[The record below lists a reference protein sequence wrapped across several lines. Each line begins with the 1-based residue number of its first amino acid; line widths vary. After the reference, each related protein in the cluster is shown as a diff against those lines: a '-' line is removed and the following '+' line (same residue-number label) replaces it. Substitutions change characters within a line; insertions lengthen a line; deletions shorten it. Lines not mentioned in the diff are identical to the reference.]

1 MKLNGSILIVAALV
15 LLALNG
21 CGWFS
26 KKTPEKPAHELIQ
39 EGVKE
44 YDDGDYKKA
53 LKAFEQLKD
62 WYPFSKYAILA
73 ELRIGDAHYH
83 LQEYP
88 EAVAAYGEF
97 ERLHP
102 RNEATPYVVFQIGRC
117 FFEQMDTIDRDQ
129 TSTQRALDTFN
140 RLMRQFPGDPYAQ
153 KAKVLVKACLKS
165 LAGHDYYVGHFYFR
179 QKEYKAARERFLSVL
194 TQYPDMGYHYKAL
207 QYLAECDAYEPV
219 HSEEVQ

>member
-1 MKLNGSILIVAALV
+1 MKVRGSILIVMAIG
-15 LLALNG
+15 LLTVNG

-44 YDDGDYKKA
+44 YNDGDYKKA

-73 ELRIGDAHYH
+73 ELRIGDSHYH
-83 LQEYP
+83 LQQYP
-88 EAVAAYGEF
+88 EAVAAYEEF

-117 FFEQMDTIDRDQ
+117 YFEQMDTVDRDQ
-129 TSTQRALDTFN
+129 TSTQKALDTFH
-140 RLMRQFPGDPYAQ
+140 RVIRQYPGDPYAK
-153 KAKVLVKACLKS
+153 KAKVHINECLKS
-165 LAGHDYYVGHFYFR
+165 LAGHEFYVGCFYFG
-179 QKEYKAARERFLSVL
+179 QKEYKAARERFVSVL
-194 TQYPDMGYHYKAL
+194 TQYPDMGYHYQAL
-207 QYLAECDAYEPV
+207 QYIAQCDAYKPV
-219 HSEEVQ
+219 PPDTTQ